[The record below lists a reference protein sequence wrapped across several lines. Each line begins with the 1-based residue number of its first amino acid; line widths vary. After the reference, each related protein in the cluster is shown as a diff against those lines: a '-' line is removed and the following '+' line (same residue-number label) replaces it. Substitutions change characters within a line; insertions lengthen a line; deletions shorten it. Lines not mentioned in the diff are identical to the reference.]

1 MAADG
6 AHLSVERRAL
16 RPVDWRM
23 LLAIALGT
31 ILNPLNSSMVAVAL
45 VDIHTDF
52 RTDIGTSTWMVS
64 AFYLTGAVAQP
75 LMGRLADLLGAR
87 RVFLTGVSVAAVG
100 CAVAPLSHPCDG
112 WSQLVPSRPSQP
124 RPRSRPVSD
133 CFARQAASA
142 SRPAR
147 SRFS

>member
-45 VDIHTDF
+45 VAIHTDF
-52 RTDIGTSTWMVS
+52 RIDIGTSTWMVS
-64 AFYLTGAVAQP
+64 AFYLTGAVGQPPRAQ
-75 LMGRLADLLGAR
+75 
-87 RVFLTGVSVAAVG
+87 
-100 CAVAPLSHPCDG
+100 
-112 WSQLVPSRPSQP
+112 
-124 RPRSRPVSD
+124 
-133 CFARQAASA
+133 
-142 SRPAR
+142 
-147 SRFS
+147 